1 MAKVGQI
8 GLSELRLAKR
18 NEGGTVESGS
28 TIKVVIREVRK
39 CREKAKQS
47 NKTK

>member
-18 NEGGTVESGS
+18 NEQGTVESDS
-28 TIKVVIREVRK
+28 TIKVDGLVTAEVDKKMR
-39 CREKAKQS
+39 
-47 NKTK
+47 